1 MRTKKEIPVPKVDFA
16 QLLQRR
22 GLSVK
27 TWLEREGFVWQAQ
40 VNLWISENSGTYT
53 FSDDFHYEI
62 EKNLVEFEPEPVV
75 FVAEPKE
82 IELDITEHMI
92 IEDEEEE
99 SSSKKRKRS
108 NKVQNDPETL

>member
-1 MRTKKEIPVPKVDFA
+1 MRTKKEILVPKVDFA

-40 VNLWISENSGTYT
+40 VNLWMSENSGTYT

-62 EKNLVEFEPEPVV
+62 EKNLVEFEPEP
-75 FVAEPKE
+75 KE
-82 IELDITEHMI
+82 IELDMI